1 MWTIARSQ
9 RVEEKKYRPIVRK
22 IRYLI
27 FVGEFKKN
35 VTRQTW
41 RAVFHFGEYL
51 FQSTRRVFEKMVSHT
66 ENGYVKIRKYLK
78 D

>member
-1 MWTIARSQ
+1 MWTIGRSQ

-35 VTRQTW
+35 VGCIT
-41 RAVFHFGEYL
+41 
-51 FQSTRRVFEKMVSHT
+51 SHNKRGGQAFYT
-66 ENGYVKIRKYLK
+66 KYTGK
-78 D
+78 